1 MTEPFGKRLL
11 AAMAEMPNPVKD
23 SKAYNYRYEQ
33 LDQVLGIV
41 QPALMAHGLF
51 VTQGMEFAEGGYEL
65 RTCICDAEGDTLRV
79 PMDCRPVKLTGD
91 SQKDG
96 SAETYARRYAL
107 KTVFGLCGEDDDG
120 KAASK
125 PPKYKRPVARREPS
139 KGAAQDGACP
149 EWREMVKAVSDYV
162 DITGEPKKD
171 VWERWGASVGKED
184 AEMCLAVIAD
194 IERALNG

>member
-11 AAMAEMPNPVKD
+11 AAMSEMPNPVKD

-51 VTQGMEFAEGGYEL
+51 VMQGMECSEGGYEL
-65 RTCICDAEGDTLRV
+65 RTYICDAEGDALRI
-79 PMDCRPVKLTGD
+79 PMDSRPVKLTGD

-120 KAASK
+120 QTNSK
-125 PPKYKRPVARREPS
+125 PRYKQPVKPKPE
-139 KGAAQDGACP
+139 DEACP
-149 EWREMVKAVSDYV
+149 EWHAMVKAVSDYV
-162 DITGEPKKD
+162 EITGEPKKD
-171 VWERWGASVGKED
+171 VWERWGKSVGKRD
-184 AEMCLAVIAD
+184 AEMCLAVVAD

>member
-11 AAMAEMPNPVKD
+11 AAMSEMPNPVKD

-51 VTQGMEFAEGGYEL
+51 VTQGMECSEGGYEL
-65 RTCICDAEGDTLRV
+65 RTYICDAEGDTLRI

-120 KAASK
+120 QANSK
-125 PPKYKRPVARREPS
+125 PRYKQPVKPKPE
-139 KGAAQDGACP
+139 DEACP
-149 EWREMVKAVSDYV
+149 EWHAMVKAVSDYV
-162 DITGEPKKD
+162 EITGEPKKD
-171 VWERWGASVGKED
+171 VWERWGKPVGKRD
-184 AEMCLAVIAD
+184 AEMCLAVVAD

>member
-11 AAMAEMPNPVKD
+11 AAMSEMPNPVKD

-51 VTQGMEFAEGGYEL
+51 VMQGMECSEGGYEL
-65 RTCICDAEGDTLRV
+65 RTYICDAEGDTLRI
-79 PMDCRPVKLTGD
+79 PMDSRPVKLTGD

-120 KAASK
+120 QANSK
-125 PPKYKRPVARREPS
+125 PRYKQPVKPKPE
-139 KGAAQDGACP
+139 DEACP
-149 EWREMVKAVSDYV
+149 EWHAMVKAVSDYV
-162 DITGEPKKD
+162 EITGEPKKD
-171 VWERWGASVGKED
+171 VWERWGKSVGKRD
-184 AEMCLAVIAD
+184 AEMCLAVVAD
-194 IERALNG
+194 IERAING

>member
-11 AAMAEMPNPVKD
+11 AAMSEMPNPVKD

-51 VTQGMEFAEGGYEL
+51 VTQGMECSEGGYEL
-65 RTCICDAEGDTLRV
+65 RTYICDAEGDTLRI
-79 PMDCRPVKLTGD
+79 PMDSRPVKLTGD

-120 KAASK
+120 QANSK
-125 PPKYKRPVARREPS
+125 PRYKQPVKPKPE
-139 KGAAQDGACP
+139 DEACP
-149 EWREMVKAVSDYV
+149 EWHAMVKAVSDYV
-162 DITGEPKKD
+162 EITGEPKKD
-171 VWERWGASVGKED
+171 VWERWGKPVGKRD
-184 AEMCLAVIAD
+184 AEMCLAVVAD

>member
-11 AAMAEMPNPVKD
+11 AAMSEMPNPVKD

-51 VTQGMEFAEGGYEL
+51 VTQGMECSEGGYEL
-65 RTCICDAEGDTLRV
+65 RTYICDAEGDTLRI
-79 PMDCRPVKLTGD
+79 PMDSRPVKLTGD

-120 KAASK
+120 QANSK
-125 PPKYKRPVARREPS
+125 PRYKQPVKPKPE
-139 KGAAQDGACP
+139 DEACP
-149 EWREMVKAVSDYV
+149 EWHAMVKAVSDYV
-162 DITGEPKKD
+162 EITGEPKKD
-171 VWERWGASVGKED
+171 VWERWGKSVGKRD
-184 AEMCLAVIAD
+184 AEMCLAVVAD

>member
-1 MTEPFGKRLL
+1 MTESFGKRLL
-11 AAMAEMPNPVKD
+11 AAMSEMPNPVKD

-51 VTQGMEFAEGGYEL
+51 VMQGMECSEGGYEL
-65 RTCICDAEGDTLRV
+65 RTYICDAEGDTLRI
-79 PMDCRPVKLTGD
+79 PMDSRPVKLTGD

-120 KAASK
+120 QANSK
-125 PPKYKRPVARREPS
+125 PRYRQPVKPKPE
-139 KGAAQDGACP
+139 DEACP
-149 EWREMVKAVSDYV
+149 EWHAMVKAVSDYV
-162 DITGEPKKD
+162 EITGEPKKD
-171 VWERWGASVGKED
+171 VWERWGKSVGKRD
-184 AEMCLAVIAD
+184 AEMCLAVVAD

>member
-11 AAMAEMPNPVKD
+11 AAMSEMPNPVKD

-51 VTQGMEFAEGGYEL
+51 VMQGMECSEGGYEL
-65 RTCICDAEGDTLRV
+65 RTYICDAEGDTLRI
-79 PMDCRPVKLTGD
+79 PMDARHVKLTGD

-120 KAASK
+120 QANSK
-125 PPKYKRPVARREPS
+125 PRYRQPVKPKPE
-139 KGAAQDGACP
+139 DEACP
-149 EWREMVKAVSDYV
+149 EWHSMVKAVSDYV
-162 DITGEPKKD
+162 EITGEPKKD
-171 VWERWGASVGKED
+171 VWERWGKSVGKRD
-184 AEMCLAVIAD
+184 AEMCLAVTAD

>member
-11 AAMAEMPNPVKD
+11 AAMSEMPNPVKD

-41 QPALMAHGLF
+41 QPALMAHGMF
-51 VTQGMEFAEGGYEL
+51 VTQGMECSEGGYEL
-65 RTCICDAEGDTLRV
+65 RTYICDAEGDTLRI
-79 PMDCRPVKLTGD
+79 PMDSRPVKLTGD
-91 SQKDG
+91 SQNDG

-120 KAASK
+120 QANSK
-125 PPKYKRPVARREPS
+125 PRYKQPVKPKPE
-139 KGAAQDGACP
+139 DEACP
-149 EWREMVKAVSDYV
+149 EWHAMVKAVSDYV
-162 DITGEPKKD
+162 EITGEPKKD
-171 VWERWGASVGKED
+171 VWERWGKPVGKRD
-184 AEMCLAVIAD
+184 AEMCLAVVAD

>member
-1 MTEPFGKRLL
+1 MTESFGKRLL
-11 AAMAEMPNPVKD
+11 AAMSEMPNPVKD

-51 VTQGMEFAEGGYEL
+51 VMQGMECSEGGYEL
-65 RTCICDAEGDTLRV
+65 RTYICDAEGDTLRI
-79 PMDCRPVKLTGD
+79 PMDSRPVKLTGD

-120 KAASK
+120 QANSK
-125 PPKYKRPVARREPS
+125 PRYKQPVKPKPE
-139 KGAAQDGACP
+139 DEACP
-149 EWREMVKAVSDYV
+149 EWHAMVKAVSDYV
-162 DITGEPKKD
+162 EITGEPKKD
-171 VWERWGASVGKED
+171 VWERWGKSVGKRD
-184 AEMCLAVIAD
+184 AEMCLAVVAD

>member
-11 AAMAEMPNPVKD
+11 AAMSEMPNPVKD

-51 VTQGMEFAEGGYEL
+51 VTQGMECSEGGYEL
-65 RTCICDAEGDTLRV
+65 RTYICDAEGDTLRI

-120 KAASK
+120 QANSK
-125 PPKYKRPVARREPS
+125 PRYKQPVKPKPE
-139 KGAAQDGACP
+139 DEACP
-149 EWREMVKAVSDYV
+149 EWHAMVKAVSDYV
-162 DITGEPKKD
+162 EITGEPKKD
-171 VWERWGASVGKED
+171 VWERWGKSVGKRD
-184 AEMCLAVIAD
+184 AEMCLAVTAD

>member
-11 AAMAEMPNPVKD
+11 AAMSEMPNPVKD

-51 VTQGMEFAEGGYEL
+51 VMQGMECSEGGYEL
-65 RTCICDAEGDTLRV
+65 RTYICDAEGDTLRI
-79 PMDCRPVKLTGD
+79 PMDSRPVKLTGD

-120 KAASK
+120 QANSK
-125 PPKYKRPVARREPS
+125 PRYKQPVKPKPE
-139 KGAAQDGACP
+139 DEACP
-149 EWREMVKAVSDYV
+149 EWHAMVKAVSDYV
-162 DITGEPKKD
+162 EITGEPKKD
-171 VWERWGASVGKED
+171 VWERWGKSVGKRD
-184 AEMCLAVIAD
+184 AEMCLAVVAD
-194 IERALNG
+194 IERTLNG

>member
-11 AAMAEMPNPVKD
+11 AAMSEMPNPVKD

-51 VTQGMEFAEGGYEL
+51 VMQGMECSEGGYEL
-65 RTCICDAEGDTLRV
+65 RTYICDAEGDTLRI
-79 PMDCRPVKLTGD
+79 PMDSRPVKLTGD

-120 KAASK
+120 QANSK
-125 PPKYKRPVARREPS
+125 PRYKQPVKPKPE
-139 KGAAQDGACP
+139 DEACP
-149 EWREMVKAVSDYV
+149 EWHAMVKAVSDYV
-162 DITGEPKKD
+162 EITGEPKKD
-171 VWERWGASVGKED
+171 VWERWGKPVGKRD
-184 AEMCLAVIAD
+184 AEMCLAVVAD

>member
-11 AAMAEMPNPVKD
+11 AAMSEMPNPVKD

-41 QPALMAHGLF
+41 QPALMAHGMF
-51 VTQGMEFAEGGYEL
+51 VTQGMECSEGGYEL
-65 RTCICDAEGDTLRV
+65 RTYICDAEGNTLRI
-79 PMDCRPVKLTGD
+79 PMDSRPVKLTGD

-120 KAASK
+120 QANSK
-125 PPKYKRPVARREPS
+125 PRYKQPVKPKPE
-139 KGAAQDGACP
+139 DEACP
-149 EWREMVKAVSDYV
+149 EWHAMVKAVSDYV
-162 DITGEPKKD
+162 EITGEPKKD
-171 VWERWGASVGKED
+171 VWERWGKPVGKRD
-184 AEMCLAVIAD
+184 AEMCLAVVAD

>member
-11 AAMAEMPNPVKD
+11 AAMSEMPNPVKD

-51 VTQGMEFAEGGYEL
+51 VMQGMECSEGGYEL
-65 RTCICDAEGDTLRV
+65 RTYICDAEGDTLRI
-79 PMDCRPVKLTGD
+79 PMDSRPVKLTGD

-120 KAASK
+120 QANSK
-125 PPKYKRPVARREPS
+125 PRYKQPVKPKPE
-139 KGAAQDGACP
+139 DEACP
-149 EWREMVKAVSDYV
+149 EWHAMVKAVSDYV
-162 DITGEPKKD
+162 EITGEPKKD
-171 VWERWGASVGKED
+171 VWERWGKSVGKRD
-184 AEMCLAVIAD
+184 AEMCLAVVAD

>member
-11 AAMAEMPNPVKD
+11 AAMSEMPNPVKD

-33 LDQVLGIV
+33 LDQVLDIV

-51 VTQGMEFAEGGYEL
+51 VMQGMECSEGGYEL
-65 RTCICDAEGDTLRV
+65 RTYICDAEGDTLRI
-79 PMDCRPVKLTGD
+79 PMDARHVKLTGD

-120 KAASK
+120 QANSK
-125 PPKYKRPVARREPS
+125 PRYRQPVKPKPE
-139 KGAAQDGACP
+139 DEACP
-149 EWREMVKAVSDYV
+149 EWHSMVKAVSDYV
-162 DITGEPKKD
+162 EITGEPKKD
-171 VWERWGASVGKED
+171 VWERWGKSVGKRD
-184 AEMCLAVIAD
+184 AEMCLAVTAD

>member
-11 AAMAEMPNPVKD
+11 AAMSEMPNPVKD

-51 VTQGMEFAEGGYEL
+51 VMQGMECSEGGYEL
-65 RTCICDAEGDTLRV
+65 RTYICDAEGDTLRI
-79 PMDCRPVKLTGD
+79 PMDSRPVKLTGD

-120 KAASK
+120 QANSK
-125 PPKYKRPVARREPS
+125 PRYKQPVNPKPE
-139 KGAAQDGACP
+139 DEACP
-149 EWREMVKAVSDYV
+149 EWHAMVKAVSDYV
-162 DITGEPKKD
+162 EITGEPKKD
-171 VWERWGASVGKED
+171 VWERWGKSVGKRD
-184 AEMCLAVIAD
+184 AEMCLAVVAD

>member
-11 AAMAEMPNPVKD
+11 AAMSEMPNPVKD

-51 VTQGMEFAEGGYEL
+51 VTQGMECSEGGYEL
-65 RTCICDAEGDTLRV
+65 RTYVCDAEGDTLRI

-120 KAASK
+120 QASSK
-125 PPKYKRPVARREPS
+125 PRYKQPVKPKPE
-139 KGAAQDGACP
+139 DEACP
-149 EWREMVKAVSDYV
+149 EWHAMVKAVSDYV
-162 DITGEPKKD
+162 EITGEPKKD
-171 VWERWGASVGKED
+171 VWERWGKSVGKRD
-184 AEMCLAVIAD
+184 AEMCLAVTAD